1 MLRSSVVILL
11 KDPLTA
17 KELALE
23 LRVLP
28 KTVYR
33 WIADG
38 KLKAVKTPGGGYRI
52 WRRDVEMFEA
62 ISTERTKAKERAS
75 TGESSIL

>member
-1 MLRSSVVILL
+1 MSSIVLRSAVVILL

-17 KELALE
+17 KELAVE
-23 LRVLP
+23 LKVLP

-38 KLKAVKTPGGGYRI
+38 KLKAVRTPGGGYRI
-52 WRRDVEMFEA
+52 WRRDVEA
-62 ISTERTKAKERAS
+62 LSAKEKDA
-75 TGESSIL
+75 